1 MKRLRL
7 GAILHFII
15 AIGHLIII
23 LALAS
28 FISVDAQ
35 NEVIGGYVK
44 KDGTESGI
52 NATNRFPMYSVMK
65 FPQALYVAD
74 FLIRNNIELNTEV
87 MVRKDELI
95 LDTWSPMLKTFENQ
109 KTFSYSELLALSLQ
123 QSDNNACDILFERCG
138 SPRKVEKYIRKLGFN
153 SICIQKTEKQMHERP
168 SDSNKNWCTPKSMVA
183 LLDWFIVHHNDN
195 EPLRYIW
202 KLMEECQTGD
212 DRLPAAVPSSAKVI
226 HKTGTGYPL
235 PSGQPSGI
243 CDVGII
249 ISEDGRQF
257 SIAVFITN
265 PSSQSQISDVAK
277 PLIEQMK

>member
-1 MKRLRL
+1 MKNKK
-7 GAILHFII
+7 I
-15 AIGHLIII
+15 LIIF

-35 NEVIGGYVK
+35 NEVVGGYVK

-74 FLIRNNIELNTEV
+74 FLIKNNIKLNTEV
-87 MVRKDELI
+87 IVRKENLM
-95 LDTWSPMLKTFENQ
+95 LDTWSPMLKTFEGERPF
-109 KTFSYSELLALSLQ
+109 TYAELLSLSLQ

-138 SPRKVEKYIRKLGFN
+138 SPGEVEKYIRDLGFKD
-153 SICIQKTEKQMHERP
+153 IRIQKTEKQMHERP
-168 SDSNKNWCTPKSMVA
+168 SDSDKNWCTPQSMVE
-183 LLDWFIVHHNDN
+183 LLDWFIAHHNDN

-202 KLMEECQTGD
+202 QLMAECQTGG

-235 PSGQPSGI
+235 PSGLPSGI

-249 ISEDGRQF
+249 LLENGQQF
-257 SIAVFITN
+257 PIAVFITN
-265 PSSQSQISDVAK
+265 PSSQSKISDVAK
-277 PLIEQMK
+277 QLLRMGKTAKIIPEVEAD